1 MGVIKWN
8 ILSINIYTQ
17 IGQDVYTLV
26 KIDKGVVKWDMEPNG
41 TCTTMNF
48 GKENITHKCLQV
60 VGKSHID
67 K

>member
-48 GKENITHKCLQV
+48 GK
-60 VGKSHID
+60 
-67 K
+67 